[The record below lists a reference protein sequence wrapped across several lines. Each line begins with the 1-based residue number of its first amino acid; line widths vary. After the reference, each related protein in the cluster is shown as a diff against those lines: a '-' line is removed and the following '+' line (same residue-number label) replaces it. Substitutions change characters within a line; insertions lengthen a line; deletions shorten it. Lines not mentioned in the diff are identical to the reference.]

1 VFLWGQTPYIYQNL
15 IDLTQNMVYNI
26 DRLADMNRA
35 EVVIIYEG
43 VWTMG
48 RTKALVLTTEIDAIR
63 TTMYE
68 VSKKV
73 ENLTD
78 PLLVQLSQ
86 ILDEKLNK
94 LDQIRDCA

>member
-1 VFLWGQTPYIYQNL
+1 
-15 IDLTQNMVYNI
+15 MVYNDCKI
-26 DRLADMNRA
+26 YRYKGA
-35 EVVIIYEG
+35 EVVIIFEG
-43 VWTMG
+43 EWTMS
-48 RTKALVLTTEIDAIR
+48 RSNALVLTTEIDAIR

-73 ENLTD
+73 SSLTD

-94 LDQIRDCA
+94 LDQIKDCA

>member
-1 VFLWGQTPYIYQNL
+1 
-15 IDLTQNMVYNI
+15 M
-26 DRLADMNRA
+26 
-35 EVVIIYEG
+35 VIILEG
-43 VWTMG
+43 EWTMS
-48 RTKALVLTTEIDAIR
+48 RSNALVLTTEIDAIR

-73 ENLTD
+73 NSLAD

-94 LDQIRDCA
+94 LDQIKNCA

>member
-1 VFLWGQTPYIYQNL
+1 MIARFTDIRG
-15 IDLTQNMVYNI
+15 
-26 DRLADMNRA
+26 A
-35 EVVIIYEG
+35 EVVIIFEG
-43 VWTMG
+43 EWTMS
-48 RTKALVLTTEIDAIR
+48 RSNALVLTTEIDAIR

-73 ENLTD
+73 SSLTD

-94 LDQIRDCA
+94 LDQIKDCA

>member
-1 VFLWGQTPYIYQNL
+1 ML
-15 IDLTQNMVYNI
+15 LTFTEINS
-26 DRLADMNRA
+26 A
-35 EVVIIYEG
+35 EVGIIYEG
-43 VWTMG
+43 VWTMS
-48 RTKALVLTTEIDAIR
+48 RTNALVLTTEIDAIR

-73 ENLTD
+73 NNLAD

-94 LDQIRDCA
+94 LDQIRECA

>member
-1 VFLWGQTPYIYQNL
+1 MSRSN
-15 IDLTQNMVYNI
+15 
-26 DRLADMNRA
+26 
-35 EVVIIYEG
+35 
-43 VWTMG
+43 
-48 RTKALVLTTEIDAIR
+48 ALVLTTEIDAIR

-73 ENLTD
+73 NNLAD

-94 LDQIRDCA
+94 LDQIKDCA

>member
-1 VFLWGQTPYIYQNL
+1 
-15 IDLTQNMVYNI
+15 
-26 DRLADMNRA
+26 
-35 EVVIIYEG
+35 VVIIFEG
-43 VWTMG
+43 EWTMS
-48 RTKALVLTTEIDAIR
+48 RSNALVLTTEIDAIR

-73 ENLTD
+73 SSLTD

-94 LDQIRDCA
+94 LDQINDCA

>member
-1 VFLWGQTPYIYQNL
+1 
-15 IDLTQNMVYNI
+15 M
-26 DRLADMNRA
+26 
-35 EVVIIYEG
+35 VIILEG
-43 VWTMG
+43 EWTMS
-48 RTKALVLTTEIDAIR
+48 RSNTLVLTTEIDAIR

-73 ENLTD
+73 NSLAD

-94 LDQIRDCA
+94 LDQIKNCA

>member
-1 VFLWGQTPYIYQNL
+1 
-15 IDLTQNMVYNI
+15 M
-26 DRLADMNRA
+26 
-35 EVVIIYEG
+35 
-43 VWTMG
+43 TMS

-73 ENLTD
+73 NSLTD

-94 LDQIRDCA
+94 LDQMTDCA

>member
-1 VFLWGQTPYIYQNL
+1 
-15 IDLTQNMVYNI
+15 M
-26 DRLADMNRA
+26 
-35 EVVIIYEG
+35 
-43 VWTMG
+43 TMG
-48 RTKALVLTTEIDAIR
+48 RINTLALTTEIDAIR

-73 ENLTD
+73 NSLTD

-94 LDQIRDCA
+94 LDQTKDCA

>member
-1 VFLWGQTPYIYQNL
+1 
-15 IDLTQNMVYNI
+15 MVT
-26 DRLADMNRA
+26 
-35 EVVIIYEG
+35 IIEG
-43 VWTMG
+43 EWTMS
-48 RTKALVLTTEIDAIR
+48 RNNALVLTTEIDAIR

-73 ENLTD
+73 NNLAD